1 MGNNTMSIHS
11 SSASLSRL
19 SWSRSRKPRWAGGC
33 DEAHP
38 KPKLLGLVLLTVMV
52 AAGSAQA
59 AVFSVAAGDVA
70 GLINAIN
77 QANANGQSNTINLAL
92 NGTYTLQQSVDGF
105 NGLPAIT
112 GPLVINGN
120 RASLQR
126 AAAAGTDDFRILEV
140 QSGSL
145 ALSNAT
151 LRNGRSEAG
160 GAILNSGTLNLT
172 NSVLTANE
180 AVPVNGVR
188 GTGGA
193 ISNSGILTV
202 LNSIVTLNTA
212 RLGGGIVNS
221 NFGSARVINS
231 ILSGNTAAFGAGISN
246 AFGSLIVVTNSLLAR
261 NVAERAGGGIDN
273 FNATVRVTNSTLS
286 ANSALSCGGLSNE
299 EGTVSLVSS
308 TLTGNS
314 GGGLCSFQF
323 ASASVTNSLVVN
335 TAPGQNC
342 QSDDDMVSAGNNLDT
357 DGSCARLRT
366 GGGTFRQVTAAQL
379 KLGTLA
385 DNGGPAR
392 SHALLRG
399 SVAID
404 RGGQADCGIR
414 RTIND
419 QRMSVRP
426 VDGNTDD
433 VPVCDIGAFEFG
445 APPARCG
452 GEIVTL
458 FGTQGVETLRGTP
471 GRDVIRAF
479 AGNDVVLGAGGDD
492 VICGDA
498 GNDTLAGDAGNDQ
511 LLGGPEQDNLQG
523 AEGIDRLDGGRGR
536 DICDG
541 GPPPQGDTAINCEQV
556 RNVP

>member
-1 MGNNTMSIHS
+1 M
-11 SSASLSRL
+11 
-19 SWSRSRKPRWAGGC
+19 
-33 DEAHP
+33 
-38 KPKLLGLVLLTVMV
+38 LLGAMAT
-52 AAGSAQA
+52 AGSAQA
-59 AVFSVAAGDVA
+59 AVFSVSAGDVA
-70 GLINAIN
+70 ALINAIN

-92 NGTYTLQQSVDGF
+92 NGTYTLRQSVDAF

-120 RASLQR
+120 GATLQR
-126 AAAAGTDDFRILEV
+126 AAAAGTDEFRILEV
-140 QSGSL
+140 QSGPL

-180 AVPVNGVR
+180 AVPRDGVR

-202 LNSIVTLNTA
+202 LNSTVTLNSA
-212 RLGGGIVNS
+212 RLGGGIANS
-221 NFGSARVINS
+221 DFGSARVFNS

-246 AFGSLIVVTNSLLAR
+246 AFGSLVSVTNSLLAR
-261 NVAERAGGGIDN
+261 NVSERSGGGIDN

-286 ANSALSCGGLSNE
+286 ANSAFSCGGLNNE
-299 EGTVSLVSS
+299 DGTVSLVSS
-308 TLTGNS
+308 TLTGNT

-335 TAPGQNC
+335 SAPGRNC
-342 QSDDDMVSAGNNLDT
+342 QSDDDLVSAGNNLDT

-379 KLGTLA
+379 KLGALA

-392 SHALLRG
+392 THALLRG

-404 RGGQADCGIR
+404 RGSPADCGSR

-426 VDGNTDD
+426 VDGNTDG
-433 VPVCDIGAFEFG
+433 VAVCDIGAFEFG
-445 APPARCG
+445 APLARCG
-452 GEIVTL
+452 GKIVTQ
-458 FGTQGVETLRGTP
+458 FGTQAAETLRGTP
-471 GRDVIRAF
+471 GRDVIHVF
-479 AGNDVVLGAGGDD
+479 AGDDVVFGASGDD
-492 VICGDA
+492 VICGVA

-511 LLGGPEQDNLQG
+511 LLGGSEQDNLRG
-523 AEGIDRLDGGRGR
+523 GVGIDRLDGGLGQ
-536 DICDG
+536 DICEG
-541 GPPPQGDTAINCEQV
+541 GLPPQGDTAINCEQV